1 MNTRLAGLVIAI
13 AVTGATPAH
22 SAAMAMGSVTCRD
35 FMAMDAT
42 SATAVMA
49 FMKGAMA
56 GPAETVV
63 MDPSAA
69 PQMTASAQRGCA
81 DKPDTPLMSF
91 LKDFK
96 G

>member
-1 MNTRLAGLVIAI
+1 MNARLTGLAI
-13 AVTGATPAH
+13 AVVLAGATPAH

-56 GPAETVV
+56 GPAENVV
-63 MDPSAA
+63 MDPSMA

-81 DKPDTPLMSF
+81 DRPDTPLMAF
-91 LKDFK
+91 LKAFK